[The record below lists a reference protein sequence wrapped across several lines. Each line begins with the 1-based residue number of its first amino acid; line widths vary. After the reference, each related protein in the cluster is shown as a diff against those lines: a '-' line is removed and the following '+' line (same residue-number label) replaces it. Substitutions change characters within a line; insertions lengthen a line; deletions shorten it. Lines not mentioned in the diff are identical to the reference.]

1 MHFSECCSTQ
11 SPGRNLFLVLL
22 CYTLD
27 QGAAECVQTNLYN
40 NARLPSMLGYAASP
54 CSPRNPSSASA
65 LSWRQ
70 GSQGD
75 AFFLPAPVALLPLV
89 TFKASKKAACF
100 GCSTRDHLHLLLPD
114 PPADEHHAVLLKS
127 VLLQDGAEDLAEG
140 LGRLWRIPD
149 EVHCFMY
156 GLADERRLPL
166 WVNGRG
172 SALRRKTV
180 CVIGQ
185 VLVLVC

>member
-27 QGAAECVQTNLYN
+27 QGAAECVQTNLCN
-40 NARLPSMLGYAASP
+40 NARLPSMLGHAASP
-54 CSPRNPSSASA
+54 CSLRNPSSASA
-65 LSWRQ
+65 LPWRQ

-156 GLADERRLPL
+156 GLADEWRLPI

-172 SALRRKTV
+172 SALRRKAV